1 MGRRNIG
8 QLSKPK
14 VGSDV
19 TRPREGALS
28 GFGFET
34 KAQAKE
40 EDAKR
45 IKALRRLSSR
55 PKSERGGLRKG
66 ALRIVG
72 ANIKGRHSLAS
83 SMYMRRHRRRIINA
97 VYALARQQDRELVMV
112 NLLPSGFRFSG
123 GQLHRADPHKLLE
136 RLRIV
141 LLRHN
146 SNNSGGWLIGFLD
159 GEFEPS
165 SNHFVLHFHGLAT
178 ADYGDVLSR
187 ARKASK
193 LFRVDTVADQ
203 RQVRAPI
210 RIMRNLTN
218 LPRVTGYCFMAFWP
232 ERYRGVTSEGAELH
246 ERRKRR
252 ISEPFHSE
260 YLSWLSRYQIQDLC
274 LLVGLRIDQN
284 GNLKPTR

>member
-8 QLSKPK
+8 QLAKPK
-14 VGSDV
+14 AGSDV
-19 TRPREGALS
+19 TRPQERALS

-55 PKSERGGLRKG
+55 PKAERGGLRKG

-72 ANIKGRHSLAS
+72 VNIKGRHSLAS

-136 RLRIV
+136 RLRQV
-141 LLRHN
+141 LLR
-146 SNNSGGWLIGFLD
+146 NNSKKPGGWLIGFLD
-159 GEFEPS
+159 GEFAP
-165 SNHFVLHFHGLAT
+165 FFH
-178 ADYGDVLSR
+178 LSR
-187 ARKASK
+187 KTPSRFKAAVARWRLA
-193 LFRVDTVADQ
+193 
-203 RQVRAPI
+203 
-210 RIMRNLTN
+210 
-218 LPRVTGYCFMAFWP
+218 
-232 ERYRGVTSEGAELH
+232 
-246 ERRKRR
+246 
-252 ISEPFHSE
+252 
-260 YLSWLSRYQIQDLC
+260 
-274 LLVGLRIDQN
+274 
-284 GNLKPTR
+284 